1 MQPELSEMCISAANK
16 PTVVLEMQA
25 APTASAV
32 GFLSM
37 SEAIEPALLQLIR
50 YYLLRCF
57 LLAVKLYHVNVTL
70 TASRWR
76 YVTSEGRDGRCLKR
90 NVLLF

>member
-1 MQPELSEMCISAANK
+1 MCISAANK

-25 APTASAV
+25 APTAEAV

-50 YYLLRCF
+50 YYLLHCR

-76 YVTSEGRDGRCLKR
+76 YVTSEGRDGRCQE
-90 NVLLF
+90 